1 MTGMA
6 LLVNLLVG
14 ILLTAGVVLA
24 VRRRFEAHRWVQTA
38 GVILSLVVALWTMA
52 LPAFAGIRI
61 AGISRPPAHSAWITW
76 IHAVTGSATL
86 ALGVFVILRG
96 NGLMIRRLRFRKY
109 KPIMWTAYALYVTT
123 ILLGVAARFL

>member
-1 MTGMA
+1 MA
-6 LLVNLLVG
+6 LLINLLVG

-52 LPAFAGIRI
+52 LPTLAGIRI
-61 AGISRPPAHSAWITW
+61 AGISRPHAHIAWITW
-76 IHAVTGSATL
+76 IHAVAGFSAL

-96 NGLMIRRLRFRKY
+96 NGLMIRRLRFRSY

-123 ILLGVAARFL
+123 ILLGVTARFL